1 MDPTLGS
8 GFERTA
14 MYVCV
19 CHAVTDR
26 DIREEVERGAS
37 SLFDVQCRLPVGSCC
52 GRCEETARQVID
64 EQVARAPRRPQL
76 KTAA

>member
-1 MDPTLGS
+1 
-8 GFERTA
+8 

-26 DIREEVERGAS
+26 DIREELERGAS

-52 GRCEETARQVID
+52 GRCEDTAQQVID
-64 EQVARAPRRPQL
+64 EHRQARPPASLRGSI
-76 KTAA
+76 KSAA

>member
-1 MDPTLGS
+1 
-8 GFERTA
+8 

-26 DIREEVERGAS
+26 EIREEVERGAS

-52 GRCEETARQVID
+52 GRCEDAARQVIS
-64 EQVARAPRRPQL
+64 EQISHSSRPRL
-76 KTAA
+76 KSAA

>member
-1 MDPTLGS
+1 
-8 GFERTA
+8 

-37 SLFDVQCRLPVGSCC
+37 SLFDVQCHLPVGSCC
-52 GRCEETARQVID
+52 GRCEDTARQVID
-64 EQVARAPRRPQL
+64 EQVASAPRRRPQL